1 MEDNFFFFF
10 FFVMEDNED
19 YNDLVLE
26 AAQLAVEL
34 SSRMEM
40 IEDRMEFKVRRG
52 IVKVNIDLN

>member
-1 MEDNFFFFF
+1 
-10 FFVMEDNED
+10 MEDNED